1 MWLNRNRNKY
11 SYKRC
16 SLHLFIKQ
24 TLSTFKYPH
33 WIECSAIFVLL
44 LTELC
49 ARPHIGETNQ
59 HCFLSVN
66 NHPFLVLS
74 IEDHRTTG
82 FKGIINEEYLK
93 TAKQLCANTISVT
106 FRWSYFEKN
115 EGQYDTTILRNIKIA
130 ADKYDLKVIII
141 WFASNL
147 GGHGNS
153 VPTFILEDTITYIPY
168 TRSDASFATR
178 TVGLSTDRIYC
189 YSFDKEHTNF
199 LLIKEQ
205 MALKALMNWIR
216 KNDSEQT
223 FIMIQLEN
231 EVCVHPELWRPWPPI
246 ELPQLQLSQEQ
257 DEISWH
263 NPFHV
268 QSCSLHIQ
276 AFGTPGNINKL
287 TYILSD
293 TTGNDY
299 WSGDIKLAS
308 IHELRIG
315 GEFID
320 DYCQLKIR
328 VNKLKA
334 EKLNIS
340 NTRITPIA
348 ERCHC
353 TRCNSIYFDQNYTSD
368 QQYQQDMFLN
378 YIKSLAGVIAEIDK
392 DFPVYLNV
400 LINFDAKTRL
410 GNPYHNPEKW
420 LRSIA
425 DIDFVCPDIYFESKV
440 PVIDSFAFGRNVIFI
455 PEAGHSKT
463 SNKREDL
470 SAHSLIFH
478 ILAEYRGIG
487 IQIYDLRSENY
498 GLISSDDTWTES
510 AYLLRNSYSIIKL
523 LPEKL
528 FYEQNNLFGF
538 RNIEKKIFHLD
549 ETKLI
554 LESLSD
560 PTYARGIIIYDKK
573 MLIICAIEVEVTID
587 KHLFQ
592 SNDLVLERGY
602 WLNNIFIPL
611 GPPKLG
617 TIKTNGNMVKIRM
630 DIDDF
635 SVPEVFDVNNNQYCI
650 RITQR

>member
-1 MWLNRNRNKY
+1 M
-11 SYKRC
+11 
-16 SLHLFIKQ
+16 
-24 TLSTFKYPH
+24 STFKYPH
-33 WIECSAIFVLL
+33 WIEYPAIFVLL

-49 ARPHIGETNQ
+49 ARPYIGETNQ
-59 HCFLSVN
+59 HHFLCVN
-66 NHPFLVLS
+66 NRPFVVLS

-82 FKGIINEEYLK
+82 FKGIINEECLR

-115 EGQYDTTILRNIKIA
+115 EGQYDTTVLRNIKIA
-130 ADKYDLKVIII
+130 ADRYDLKVIII

-153 VPTFILEDTITYIPY
+153 VPTFILEDTVTYIPY
-168 TRSDASFATR
+168 TRSDGSFATR
-178 TVGLSTDRIYC
+178 KEGRSTNRIYC

-199 LLIKEQ
+199 LLLKEQ
-205 MALKALMNWIR
+205 MTLKVLMDWIR
-216 KNDSEQT
+216 KNDPEQT

-231 EVCVHPELWRPWPPI
+231 ELCVNPALWRPWPPI
-246 ELPQLQLSQEQ
+246 DLPQLQLAQEQ
-257 DEISWH
+257 NEISW
-263 NPFHV
+263 NTTFHV

-276 AFGTPGNINKL
+276 TFGVLENINEL
-287 TYILSD
+287 NYILLDS
-293 TTGNDY
+293 TGNDY
-299 WSGDIKLAS
+299 WSGDIKHVG

-320 DYCQLKIR
+320 NYCQLKIK
-328 VNKLKA
+328 VDKLRD
-334 EKLNIS
+334 EKLNIP

-353 TRCNSIYFDQNYTSD
+353 ARCNSIYLNHNYTSD
-368 QQYQQDMFLN
+368 QQYQQDMFIK
-378 YIKSLAGVIAEIDK
+378 YIKSLAGIIAEIDK

-400 LINFDAKTRL
+400 LINFGAKTRL
-410 GNPYHNPEKW
+410 GNPYYDPEKW
-420 LRSIA
+420 LTSIA

-440 PVIDSFAFGRNVIFI
+440 PVIDSFAFGRNIIFI
-455 PEAGHSKT
+455 PEAGHSRT

-478 ILAEYRGIG
+478 ILAAYRGIG

-498 GLISSDDTWTES
+498 GLISSDDAWTEN

-538 RNIEKKIFHLD
+538 RNVEKKIFYLND
-549 ETKLI
+549 NKLV
-554 LESLSD
+554 LESLSE
-560 PTYARGIIIYDKK
+560 PTYARGIIVYYKK
-573 MLIICAIEVEVTID
+573 MLIICAIGVEVTID

-592 SNDLVLERGY
+592 SNGIVLERGY
-602 WLNNIFIPL
+602 WSDNIFIPL
-611 GPPKLG
+611 GPPKSG
-617 TIKTNGNMVKIRM
+617 TIKTDGSTVKIRM
-630 DIDDF
+630 DLDDF
-635 SVPEVFDVNNNQYCI
+635 STSEVFDVNNNQYCI